1 MKKDLSIMV
10 DDVKLNIRVGII
22 FKYQDKVLIELS
34 NTSNSVI
41 PGGRIKIN
49 EESSDAIKRE
59 IKEEMDFDLD
69 SKKIQF
75 LNVLEEFFEID
86 NVQFHEIF
94 FVYNYLVDDDDYN
107 KLLSIKR
114 NLDSTTNYYE
124 FVDINKLKEV
134 NLLPERLIEMIK
146 AL

>member
-94 FVYNYLVDDDDYN
+94 FVYNYLVDEDDYN

-114 NLDSTTNYYE
+114 NLDNTNNYYE
-124 FVDINKLKEV
+124 FIHIDNLREV

>member
-1 MKKDLSIMV
+1 MKKNLLIMV

-94 FVYNYLVDDDDYN
+94 FVYNYLVDEDDYN

-114 NLDSTTNYYE
+114 NLDNTNNYYE
-124 FVDINKLKEV
+124 FIHIDNLREV